1 MASVPEGTVMKP
13 MDAPRYKFCPMCGH
27 PLVTKRPLDDV
38 RVREVC
44 EACGFVH
51 YVNPTPV
58 VGTLPVC
65 GDRVLLCR
73 RAIEPRKGK
82 WTLPAGFMEA
92 HETLQQGALRET
104 LEETGAHARAGML
117 LTVIDVPYA
126 SQVHFFFLSE
136 LDALPLAPGPETM
149 EQRLFSESEIPWDEI
164 SFTTVK
170 TTLKHYFHDRQKG
183 EFLLHMYRL
192 DE

>member
-1 MASVPEGTVMKP
+1 MKP
-13 MDAPRYKFCPMCGH
+13 LDAPRYKFCPMCGH

-58 VGTLPVC
+58 VGTLPVF
-65 GDRVLLCR
+65 GGRVLLCR

-104 LEETGAHARAGML
+104 WEETGAHARAGML

-136 LDALPLAPGPETM
+136 LDALPLAPGLETM
-149 EQRLFSESEIPWDEI
+149 EQRLFSESEIPWDDI

-170 TTLKHYFHDRQKG
+170 TTLEHYFNDRRKG
-183 EFLLHMYRL
+183 EFHLHMYRL

>member
-1 MASVPEGTVMKP
+1 MKP
-13 MDAPRYKFCPMCGH
+13 LDAPRYKFCPMCGH

-58 VGTLPVC
+58 VGTLPVF
-65 GDRVLLCR
+65 GGRVLLCR

-104 LEETGAHARAGML
+104 WEETGAHARAGML

-149 EQRLFSESEIPWDEI
+149 EQRLFSEREIPWDDI

-170 TTLKHYFHDRQKG
+170 TTLEHYFNDRRKG
-183 EFLLHMYRL
+183 EFGLHMYRL